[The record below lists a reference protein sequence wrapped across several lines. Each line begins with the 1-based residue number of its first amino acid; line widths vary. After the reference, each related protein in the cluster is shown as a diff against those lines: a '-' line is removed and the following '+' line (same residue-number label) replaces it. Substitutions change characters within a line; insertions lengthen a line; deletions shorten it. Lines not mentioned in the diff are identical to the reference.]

1 MPKTMRLIRTA
12 ALAASIALGFA
23 CSGRQQLSK
32 SASPADAYAAAKA
45 VFDKKDYFK
54 AKNLFTVIVLNH
66 PAGET
71 FEAAQY
77 HLAES
82 HFHLKEYV
90 EAISEY
96 EKLIRSMPRSGYVD
110 DAQYKIGMCYFKLSP
125 GYALDQEY
133 TYKAIDQFQKFLE
146 EYPESEL
153 RAEGEKRLSECRE
166 KLARK
171 EFKTG
176 ELYTKMGQHKA
187 AIISFDVVL
196 DQYYDTSFADD
207 ALYLKALSH
216 LKLGETETAD
226 LSLRSLLVKYPDSP
240 YRPKAESRLKS
251 LTRKG

>member
-1 MPKTMRLIRTA
+1 MQKTMRLFRIA
-12 ALAASIALGFA
+12 AMAASIAFGLT

-32 SASPADAYAAAKA
+32 SASPADAFANAKA

-90 EAISEY
+90 EAIAEY
-96 EKLIRSMPRSGYVD
+96 EKLIRSMPSSATVD
-110 DAQYKIGMCYFKLSP
+110 DAQYKIGLCYFRLSP
-125 GYALDQEY
+125 GYALDQDY

-146 EYPESEL
+146 EYPDSDL
-153 RAEGEKRLSECRE
+153 KTEGEKRLAECRE
-166 KLARK
+166 KLERK

-176 ELYTKMGQHKA
+176 ELYTKMGHLKA

-196 DQYYDTSFADD
+196 DEYYDTPFADD

-226 LSLRSLLVKYPDSP
+226 LALRSLLVKYPDSP
-240 YRPKAESRLKS
+240 FRPKAENRLKS
-251 LTRKG
+251 IARKG